1 MTLHL
6 TSHDLSYRAE
16 PTCLLNRINNRFNK
30 RQVNMLIGNN
40 GAGKTTL
47 LRLLAGFLQPDSGSI
62 SIDGDNL
69 SKLSLIELACRR
81 AVLPQHDSLNTV
93 FTVDEVVGFAELPFT
108 DQSANQYTM
117 THFQEL
123 KREIIEELEIKDL
136 QSRLY
141 HTLSGG
147 EKQRVRLA
155 RVILQAKLG
164 EQGTSW
170 LLLDEPLTSLD
181 WGHCHKLLNYLHR
194 LTTEG
199 LGILAVMHD
208 LNLVLQY
215 ADEVCMLHEGQ
226 VYACGRSA
234 DVLNKKNLKNVFGV
248 ASNFGKS
255 SVEEG

>member
-6 TSHDLSYRAE
+6 RSHDLSYRAG

-30 RQVNMLIGNN
+30 GQVNMLIGNN

-47 LRLLAGFLQPDSGSI
+47 LRLLAGFLKPDTGSI
-62 SIDGDNL
+62 SIEGDSL
-69 SKLSLIELACRR
+69 STLSLIELARRR

-93 FTVDEVVGFAELPFT
+93 FTVDEIIGFAKLPFT
-108 DQSANQYTM
+108 GQSTNQYAM
-117 THFQEL
+117 IHFQEL
-123 KREIIEELEIKDL
+123 KKEIIEELEIKNL
-136 QSRLY
+136 QNRLY

-164 EQGTSW
+164 EQGTGW

-194 LTTEG
+194 LATEG
-199 LGILAVMHD
+199 LGILVVMHD

-226 VYACGRSA
+226 VYASGRSA
-234 DVLNKKNLKNVFGV
+234 DVLNEENLKNVFGV
-248 ASNFGKS
+248 TSDFYKPS
-255 SVEEG
+255 